1 MENLEL
7 LDVQEIKI
15 LCKKY
20 DIGVVGDKKTL
31 IKKLKYFL
39 DPIQDV
45 LNTHPG
51 RKLPQG
57 KTIIGVKTSEKE
69 NIFSTEEPVNLIIK
83 VPSNVELISTTLLSL
98 NTVKFQNGIL
108 VVTSHKLKFI
118 GETVTL

>member
-7 LDVQEIKI
+7 LDVLEIKS

-39 DPIQDV
+39 EPIQDV
-45 LNTHPG
+45 LNAHPG

-57 KTIIGVKTSEKE
+57 KTIVGVKTSEKE
-69 NIFSTEEPVNLIIK
+69 KLNLILK
-83 VPSNVELISTTLLSL
+83 SKGSFMYYSL
-98 NTVKFQNGIL
+98 GYQYYL
-108 VVTSHKLKFI
+108 VDKDLD
-118 GETVTL
+118 

>member
-7 LDVQEIKI
+7 LDVLEIKS

-39 DPIQDV
+39 NPIQDV
-45 LNTHPG
+45 LNVHPG

-57 KTIIGVKTSEKE
+57 KAIVGVKTSEKE
-69 NIFSTEEPVNLIIK
+69 KLNLILKSKGIFMYY
-83 VPSNVELISTTLLSL
+83 SL
-98 NTVKFQNGIL
+98 GYQYYL
-108 VVTSHKLKFI
+108 VDKDLD
-118 GETVTL
+118 